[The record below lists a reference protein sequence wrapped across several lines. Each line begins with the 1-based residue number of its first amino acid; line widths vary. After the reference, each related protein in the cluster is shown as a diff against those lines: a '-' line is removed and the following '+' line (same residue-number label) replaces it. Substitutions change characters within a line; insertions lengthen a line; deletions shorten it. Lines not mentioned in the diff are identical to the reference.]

1 MRNVKASVAMQTESV
16 KPFMCDIV
24 TTDMSGQCSVQLD
37 MLTLYIVP
45 DQMFHWIIN
54 GYYIKSDKYYTVGH
68 AEIMMGWL
76 DPTEGL
82 WVYTLIQGEMM

>member
-45 DQMFHWIIN
+45 DQMFH
-54 GYYIKSDKYYTVGH
+54 
-68 AEIMMGWL
+68 
-76 DPTEGL
+76 
-82 WVYTLIQGEMM
+82 